1 MMYIYKFTYMGVVFQ
16 YNTYF
21 TKVEKLMKHYCRFLK
36 VSLKV
41 ISQRIADLA
50 NKIFWVHGTVYIE
63 I

>member
-1 MMYIYKFTYMGVVFQ
+1 MGVVFQ

-36 VSLKV
+36 VTLKV

-50 NKIFWVHGTVYIE
+50 NKIFWVNRTVYIE